1 MDRPTPAELALDGRP
16 PLILIVEDQEW
27 SALALESILAPA
39 GYAVM
44 RAYSGRQGIERALA
58 ARPDALLVDIG
69 LPDLS
74 GFDVCRTL
82 AADPRIG
89 PATPIILTTADAA
102 TRPRRMEALRAG
114 AWEFIPLPPD
124 AGELMAKLAT
134 WIRARREVDRA
145 RDAGLVDGATGLY
158 NATGLLK
165 RAGELAAEA
174 SRFQKPLACV
184 VFTLEIGVEGDAPD
198 TEYALL
204 ERIRDALRATLRTS
218 DAIGHLGSGK
228 FAVLAPATD
237 ETGARGLAERAL
249 KAFGRDSAIN
259 LLPVQMQAG
268 YFGVG
273 NARESALDA
282 AELLSRAAAVP
293 QVHGNRLANSPP
305 APAPLETN

>member
-1 MDRPTPAELALDGRP
+1 MDRPTPAEPAVDGRP

-39 GYAVM
+39 GYAVL
-44 RAYSGRQGIERALA
+44 RAYSGRQGMERALS

-69 LPDLS
+69 LPDVS

-82 AADPRIG
+82 ASDPRIG

-124 AGELMAKLAT
+124 SGELMAKLAT
-134 WIRARREVDRA
+134 WIRVRREVDRVK
-145 RDAGLVDGATGLY
+145 DAGLVDGATGLY

-165 RAGELAAEA
+165 RASELAAEA

-184 VFTLEIGVEGDAPD
+184 VFTLEIGADPALVEHGEA
-198 TEYALL
+198 ALL
-204 ERIRDALRATLRTS
+204 SRIRDALQATLRTS
-218 DAIGHLGSGK
+218 DAIGHLGGGK

-237 ETGARGLAERAL
+237 QTGARGLAERAL

-273 NARESALDA
+273 NALESALDA
-282 AELLSRAAAVP
+282 ADLLSRAAALP
-293 QVHGNRLANSPP
+293 LLHTKGPNAPPESPAGTP
-305 APAPLETN
+305 N